1 MVKLLTSFE
10 KSQHSFYQNKY
21 LTPMATLKYS
31 YLSGA
36 VMISYFLFLFIFID
50 QNIVRREWIYFSS
63 PNIC

>member
-1 MVKLLTSFE
+1 
-10 KSQHSFYQNKY
+10 
-21 LTPMATLKYS
+21 MATPTYG

-50 QNIVRREWIYFSS
+50 QNIVRREWVYFSS

>member
-21 LTPMATLKYS
+21 LTPIATLKYS